1 MNQPLRSAADFQYQE
16 LIHIWKWLSSVVL
29 YSNCERR
36 GNPPH
41 SSQHATYMHRAI
53 FHVDHNQVVVGSL
66 TVSYNHLPQVIKWS
80 WKIQYFV
87 LKHEA
92 LPILSSV
99 EKKPL
104 FFRPL
109 EEAGIEPRQN
119 HPIWFD
125 GQTYSAL
132 PTIHSAA
139 TGEWLMT
146 HQWLH
151 HSDPLLACLNL
162 CTRGSWPW
170 NACWRFRLQL
180 LLIYPNLTR
189 QAKQPVDEMQF
200 KQMTCM
206 LNRKCWLLEKVCGQV
221 YMSIHTETYRLFWN
235 TVRLK
240 KLHWNFLMKGSERQ
254 FSPLST
260 PVHCA
265 FSK

>member
-1 MNQPLRSAADFQYQE
+1 MILENTILCFETWSTSYFKLSGKKNSFLSTFRGSRHQAQTESPYMAWWLNLFSA
-16 LIHIWKWLSSVVL
+16 S
-29 YSNCERR
+29 
-36 GNPPH
+36 
-41 SSQHATYMHRAI
+41 
-53 FHVDHNQVVVGSL
+53 HNSFCCYRWV
-66 TVSYNHLPQVIKWS
+66 
-80 WKIQYFV
+80 
-87 LKHEA
+87 
-92 LPILSSV
+92 
-99 EKKPL
+99 
-104 FFRPL
+104 
-109 EEAGIEPRQN
+109 
-119 HPIWFD
+119 
-125 GQTYSAL
+125 
-132 PTIHSAA
+132 
-139 TGEWLMT
+139 T

-170 NACWRFRLQL
+170 NASWRFRLQL

>member
-1 MNQPLRSAADFQYQE
+1 M
-16 LIHIWKWLSSVVL
+16 
-29 YSNCERR
+29 
-36 GNPPH
+36 
-41 SSQHATYMHRAI
+41 
-53 FHVDHNQVVVGSL
+53 VVGSL
-66 TVSYNHLPQVIKWS
+66 TVSNNHLPQVIKCS

-119 HPIWFD
+119 HTIWLD

-151 HSDPLLACLNL
+151 HSDPLLACLIL

-170 NACWRFRLQL
+170 NACWRFRLQIL
-180 LLIYPNLTR
+180 FIYPNLTR
-189 QAKQPVDEMQF
+189 QAKQPVDEIQF
-200 KQMTCM
+200 KQMTY
-206 LNRKCWLLEKVCGQV
+206 LNRKCWSFRKGVWSSVHVNSYWNLPTLLEYCKA
-221 YMSIHTETYRLFWN
+221 EK
-235 TVRLK
+235 VRLK
-240 KLHWNFLMKGSERQ
+240 LSDERKWKAVLATVYSSALCIQQVVLYQKAGFTKHHSKKWNELHEYLILHSVRVHV
-254 FSPLST
+254 ST
-260 PVHCA
+260 QLICMT
-265 FSK
+265 